1 MAINV
6 LKYFYRKHPAVP
18 RTAVSPVPAEGP
30 VVTKAALRA
39 AALLGMSNKALARTI
54 GVSEATVSRM
64 SAGAYLLAPADKP
77 FELAVLFVRPYRA
90 LDALVDGD
98 EAAARAWL
106 RSPNAALGDAPLG
119 LIQTIPGLVH
129 TLAYLDARRAL
140 A

>member
-1 MAINV
+1 M
-6 LKYFYRKHPAVP
+6 P
-18 RTAVSPVPAEGP
+18 RTAVSPIPAEGP
-30 VVTKAALRA
+30 VVTKAVLRA
-39 AALLGMSNKALARTI
+39 AALLGVSNKTLARTI

-64 SAGAYLLAPADKP
+64 SASAYLLSPGDKP
-77 FELAVLFVRPYRA
+77 FELAVLFVRLYRA

-106 RSPNAALGDAPLG
+106 RSPNAVLGDAPLL